1 MGLDIE
7 WDEEKAEQNER
18 KHGVSFVEALTVI
31 NDPLSIVVPDP
42 DHSEYETRML
52 VFGRSATGRHL
63 IVSVTERGNAVRLIS
78 ARRMTSRERKNY
90 ERSLEL

>member
-18 KHGVSFVEALTVI
+18 KHSVSFVEALTVI

-42 DHSEYETRML
+42 NHSQYETRML

-63 IVSVTERGNAVRLIS
+63 IVSVTERGRALRLIS
-78 ARRMTSRERKNY
+78 AKDDHSREK
-90 ERSLEL
+90 EL